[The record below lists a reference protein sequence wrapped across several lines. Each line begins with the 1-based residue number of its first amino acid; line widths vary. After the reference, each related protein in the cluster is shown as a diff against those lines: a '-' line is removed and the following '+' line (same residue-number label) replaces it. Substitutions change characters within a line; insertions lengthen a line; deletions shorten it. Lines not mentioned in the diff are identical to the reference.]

1 MRAIIRVKIQTYQIT
16 YMNRVLYMVSG
27 NRALVGDIGSVR
39 GNTARQCVH
48 EWEIQ
53 ECRDGQEQEARLILN
68 RKQSQDL
75 ITSELESRTEVLG
88 ISEVLWE

>member
-1 MRAIIRVKIQTYQIT
+1 MVG
-16 YMNRVLYMVSG
+16 VLYMESG
-27 NRALVGDIGSVR
+27 SRALVRDIGSVR
-39 GNTARQCVH
+39 GNTARQCVP